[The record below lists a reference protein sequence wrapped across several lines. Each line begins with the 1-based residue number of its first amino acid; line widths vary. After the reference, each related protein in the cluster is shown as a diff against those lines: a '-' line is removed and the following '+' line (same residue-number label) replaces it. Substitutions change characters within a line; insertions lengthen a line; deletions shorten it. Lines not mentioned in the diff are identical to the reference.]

1 MSDHFEESASTAHKD
16 SSNIA
21 TLNLSDDSSSCY
33 YLHPSD
39 NPGAL
44 LVLEIFTGENYIAWS
59 KSMTIALTVKNK
71 IAFIDGSLVQPNTT
85 NQSLRMAWL
94 RSNNLNS
101 KSITEYFSE
110 FKALWDE
117 YNSYR
122 PIPSCKCGHLDSCSC
137 NIFKHLTAR
146 QQSDF
151 VMKFLVGLHDS
162 YSSVRSQLLLQ
173 TPLPSMGRVFS
184 LLLQEESQ
192 RSLTNAAAIPID
204 CQAMIA
210 EHYHNQNSKSGSNYT
225 TRFAKYKGKTKATCT
240 HCGYPGHIV
249 DKCFQLIG
257 YPPGWKG
264 PRGKRLATMP
274 HTSKNFQ
281 RLPTAHHTTALQ
293 PHLDTPNIVF
303 SQEQM
308 QNLLTLANSISSSK
322 LNNTATEVSTSGIS
336 FSCHTASS
344 PHNSFSWILD
354 TGATDHMICS
364 PLLFESI
371 ILPKTQNNVHLPN
384 GQHVPIL
391 FTRTIRFSPD
401 IILYNALYVP
411 AFNINLISVSRLTA
425 ANIVGLFFLHT
436 KCILQDLSKW
446 KMIGLAEAES
456 GLYKLH
462 KPPAPNA
469 TKSPLIT
476 NIKSC
481 AVATNIWHLRLGHIP
496 PSKIALLN
504 KTDPSVHTPLV
515 FPDYPQHFDPF
526 PCRPSNTTL
535 HDSVV
540 PTTIPIQPSVPHI
553 STLPPPLTQ
562 LRKSE
567 RTKHPPTYLTQY
579 YCGHMAQIASA
590 TPDSSPCFLPGKP
603 YSILSYL
610 STSHLSLPHCAFTSS
625 VSSIYEPKT
634 YKQASSI
641 PHWQHAMTNE
651 ITALEKNQTWDL
663 VILPPNKTVIG
674 CKWVYKVKF
683 QADGQ
688 VERYKAR
695 LVAKGYT
702 QQEGIDFFDTFSPVA
717 KITTV
722 RVLLTIAAANNWHLH
737 QFDVDNAFLH
747 GDLHEEVFMQLPP
760 SYSNHNDP
768 RVCKLKKSIYGL
780 KQASRQWF
788 SKLSASLLQFGFLQ
802 ANSDSSLFIKQSET
816 TLIAILIYVDNVLIA
831 SNDLT
836 ALTIVKN
843 YLRRIFPVKDLGHLK
858 YFLGIEVAR
867 STKGIVLCQRK
878 YALDILMDSGFSGA
892 KPVTFPMESTLK
904 LSTHDTSPPLPNPA
918 SYRRLIGRLLYLTLT
933 RPDLSYA
940 IQTLS
945 QFMSNPH
952 TLHMQAA
959 ERVLRYLK
967 ATPGKGL
974 LLKAASPLH
983 LKAYSDSDWGGCIDT
998 RRSVTGYLV
1007 FLGDS
1012 LISWKSKKQPTVSRS
1027 SCRSRISGHLATTSC
1042 ELQWHSYLL
1051 ADFHIPHSQPALLYT
1066 DSKPA
1071 SEIAY
1076 NPIHHE
1082 RTKHI
1087 QIDCHLVREKL
1098 QAGLLTIIH
1107 IPSKFQ
1113 LADALTKPLGSH
1125 MLNPLLDKMGMINI
1139 HSHLAGGYWNI
1150 AHAPTE
1156 ANAAN
1161 NSSIL
1166 AEQATPAADSPTPED
1181 SRRLA
1186 MIS

>member
-16 SSNIA
+16 SSNIT

-44 LVLEIFTGENYIAWS
+44 LVSEIFTGENYIAWS

-71 IAFIDGSLVQPNTT
+71 IAFIDGSLVQLNTT

-94 RSNNLNS
+94 RSNNLVLSWLMNSISKEIRSSLLYFATAFDIWEEIRTRYLRSDGPRVFSLEKSLSSISQNS

-117 YNSYR
+117 YSSYR
-122 PIPSCKCGHLDSCSC
+122 PFPSCKCGHLDSCSC
-137 NIFKHLTAR
+137 NIFKHLTDR

-162 YSSVRSQLLLQ
+162 YSSVKSQLLLQ

-192 RSLTNAAAIPID
+192 RSLTNAAGIPID

-210 EHYHNQNSKSGSNYT
+210 EHYRNQNSKSGSNYT
-225 TRFAKYKGKTKATCT
+225 TRFAKHKGKTEATCT
-240 HCGYPGHIV
+240 HCGYPGHTV

-257 YPPGWKG
+257 YPLGWKG

-336 FSCHTASS
+336 FSCHTTSS

-354 TGATDHMICS
+354 TGATDHIICS

-391 FTRTIRFSPD
+391 FTGTVRFSPD

-425 ANIVGLFFLHT
+425 ANTVGLFFLHT

-456 GLYKLH
+456 SLYKLH
-462 KPPAPNA
+462 KPPAQNA
-469 TKSPLIT
+469 TKSPPIT

-481 AVATNIWHLRLGHIP
+481 VVATNIWHLRLGHIP

-504 KTDPSVHTPLV
+504 KTDPSVTISNNSFCDICPLAKQKFFHESNFPSIPNKVHTPLV

-540 PTTIPIQPSVPHI
+540 PATLPIQPSVPHI

-603 YSILSYL
+603 YSIFPYL
-610 STSHLSLPHCAFTSS
+610 STSQLSLPHCAFTSS
-625 VSSIYEPKT
+625 ISSIYEPKT

-641 PHWQHAMTNE
+641 PHWQHAMTKE

-722 RVLLTIAAANNWHLH
+722 RVLLTIVVANNWFLH
-737 QFDVDNAFLH
+737 QLDVDNAFLH
-747 GDLHEEVFMQLPP
+747 RDLHEKVYMQLPP
-760 SYSNHNDP
+760 GYSNHNDP

-788 SKLSASLLQFGFLQ
+788 SKLSASLLHFGFLQ
-802 ANSDSSLFIKQSET
+802 AKSDSSLFIKQSKT
-816 TLIAILIYVDNVLIA
+816 TLIAILIYVDDVLIA

-843 YLRRIFPVKDLGHLK
+843 YLLRIFPIKDLGHLK

-918 SYRRLIGRLLYLTLT
+918 SYHRLIGRLLYLTLT

-974 LLKAASPLH
+974 L
-983 LKAYSDSDWGGCIDT
+983 
-998 RRSVTGYLV
+998 
-1007 FLGDS
+1007 
-1012 LISWKSKKQPTVSRS
+1012 
-1027 SCRSRISGHLATTSC
+1027 
-1042 ELQWHSYLL
+1042 
-1051 ADFHIPHSQPALLYT
+1051 
-1066 DSKPA
+1066 
-1071 SEIAY
+1071 
-1076 NPIHHE
+1076 
-1082 RTKHI
+1082 
-1087 QIDCHLVREKL
+1087 
-1098 QAGLLTIIH
+1098 TIIH

-1139 HSHLAGGYWNI
+1139 HSYLAGGYWNI
-1150 AHAPTE
+1150 AYAPTE
-1156 ANAAN
+1156 AKTAN

-1166 AEQATPAADSPTPED
+1166 AKQATPAADSPTPED